1 MSPWFGFLQRQK
13 NARLCTIYQRTC
25 GRDDWNPSEKAFKDD
40 WFNKEYNLNITEAD
54 LIELLEVSTKNQL
67 SQFQRVLHEQ
77 VDGVAMGSPLGP
89 LMANAFMCNIE
100 EQLTNQNKMPTFYK
114 RYVDD
119 TLNIMPD
126 VQAASTFLST
136 LNEIH
141 PSISFT
147 MELEKNGKLPFL
159 GMEITRNKTRLDR
172 KVYRKPTD
180 TGLLLHCYSH
190 VDMKYKQ
197 TLLKTIMK
205 RAFKLS
211 SNLKEIFT
219 CLHYPEPLIQNT
231 IRFFVEMKA
240 TGSTSP
246 PQQASEIPV
255 RIPLPFKDQR
265 SANKLREQLSDLS

>member
-1 MSPWFGFLQRQK
+1 MRPILSATGTYNYKLAKWLDERLKPLSTIEHTIGDIFSFVDDLQEMEISDHDILVSYDVSALFT
-13 NARLCTIYQRTC
+13 NVPVDETI
-25 GRDDWNPSEKAFKDD
+25 GILAKKAFQDD

-67 SQFQRVLHEQ
+67 FQFQGVLYEQ

-100 EQLTNQNKMPTFYK
+100 EQLTNQNKMPNYYK

-119 TLNIMPD
+119 TLSIMPD

-159 GMEITRNKTRLDR
+159 GMEIIRNSTRLDR

-180 TGLLLHCYSH
+180 TGLHYHSH
-190 VDMKYKQ
+190 VHMKYKH
-197 TLLKTIMK
+197 
-205 RAFKLS
+205 S
-211 SNLKEIFT
+211 
-219 CLHYPEPLIQNT
+219 LIC
-231 IRFFVEMKA
+231 
-240 TGSTSP
+240 
-246 PQQASEIPV
+246 
-255 RIPLPFKDQR
+255 
-265 SANKLREQLSDLS
+265 